1 MSDATTRATR
11 RSSRTIALFAARS
24 WVCLAFVALITLLSA
39 VEEPIL
45 SQTRSDVAAVD
56 GRHDFDFLFGHW
68 SIRNRR
74 LRNPLSGST
83 EWYEFA
89 STSTEAPLL
98 GGLGNLEEYNAP
110 EAPGG
115 AIHAVA
121 VRLFDV
127 TSRKWS
133 IYWST
138 VGSGAFS
145 IPTVGSFKVGVGHFY
160 DHEAYKGRP
169 IVVRF
174 TWARISDTHCRWEQA
189 FSADD
194 GRAWETNWI
203 MDFTRA

>member
-1 MSDATTRATR
+1 M
-11 RSSRTIALFAARS
+11 FAARS
-24 WVCLAFVALITLLSA
+24 WVCLAAVALITLLPA
-39 VEEPIL
+39 LEERVL
-45 SQTRSDVAAVD
+45 SQTPNEVAAVD

-68 SIRNRR
+68 NIRNRR

-83 EWYEFA
+83 EWHKFA

-98 GGLGNLEEYNAP
+98 GGLGNLEQYDAP
-110 EAPGG
+110 EAPGR

-145 IPTVGSFKVGVGHFY
+145 IPTVGSFTDGVGHFY
-160 DHEAYKGRP
+160 DHEEYKGRP

-174 TWARISDTHCRWEQA
+174 TWTRGDDAHCRWEQA
-189 FSADD
+189 FSAND
-194 GRAWETNWI
+194 GRTWETNWI
-203 MDFTRA
+203 MAFTRA